1 MRLIKVS
8 APSGMAQQ
16 VAEIAFTAG
25 IKNVSLRQERELSAR
40 GESKT
45 KDAVDISTSTPKGK
59 RFIDGLL
66 NADFY
71 NSEDYTISVRQP
83 RAIISSE
90 KADELTK
97 PLAEPVTDIY
107 QELWQFSHVTI
118 GFVGRFIIGAAFLA
132 YGLIQHQTL
141 LIIAGLLFLPILP
154 TLMAIS
160 LGTLTRNFKLAG
172 HGFLAFLAAMIIL
185 YLTGIAVGSVTDPP
199 LKYGEFNPLYVGAL
213 ISMAVGIAGALANTD
228 DVGRRELIGLAATAQ
243 IAIVPVWFGIKT
255 IFGFN
260 SPEDDQGQLLQRAAA
275 IPLSVAII
283 VVAAL
288 LTYLFLGYRKTG
300 IPERG

>member
-8 APSGMAQQ
+8 APAGMGQQ
-16 VAEIAFTAG
+16 VAEIAFSAG
-25 IKNVSLRQERELSAR
+25 IKNVSLRQEHDLTADGKSE
-40 GESKT
+40 T
-45 KDAVDISTSTPKGK
+45 KDALDMSTSTPKAK

-71 NSEDYTISVRQP
+71 NPDDYTISIRQP
-83 RAIISSE
+83 RAVISSE
-90 KADELTK
+90 NTRDLTR
-97 PLAEPVTDIY
+97 PLAEPVTDIF
-107 QELWQFSHVTI
+107 QELWQFSHITV
-118 GFVGRFIIGAAFLA
+118 GFVGRFLIGASFLA

-160 LGTLTRNFKLAG
+160 LGILNGNFKLAG
-172 HGFLAFLAAMIIL
+172 HGFLAFLAAMVIL
-185 YLTGIAVGSVTDPP
+185 YLSGVAVGSFNSPP

-213 ISMAVGIAGALANTD
+213 ISLAVGIAGALANSD

-243 IAIVPVWFGIKT
+243 IAIIPVWFGIKT

-260 SPEDDQGQLLQRAAA
+260 SPDDDQSQLIQRAVS
-275 IPLSVAII
+275 IPLNVAII
-283 VVAAL
+283 IVAAL
-288 LTYLFLGYRKTG
+288 LTYLFLGYRRMHV
-300 IPERG
+300 PEPS